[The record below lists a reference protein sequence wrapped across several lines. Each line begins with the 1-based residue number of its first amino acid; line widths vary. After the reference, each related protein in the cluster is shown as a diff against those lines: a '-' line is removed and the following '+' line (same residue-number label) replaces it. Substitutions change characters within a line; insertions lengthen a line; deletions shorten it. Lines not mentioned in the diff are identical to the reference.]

1 MGGFGIDRY
10 IMLFE
15 EYIAHQ
21 PSAICLADSP
31 FCLAI
36 DYKPSNGKFL
46 KSQKMGI
53 KKINGFKK
61 AIVEKISD
69 ANSEKFTNHRNRKT
83 LVTTLLGNNIERSD
97 IGQLSGHRN
106 VQSLDSYASTPH
118 ETQRRMSSII
128 SLKRADVQRLSK
140 IVQSENPRSFQG
152 PAST

>member
-46 KSQKMGI
+46 KSEKMGI
-53 KKINGFKK
+53 KKINGFIK
-61 AIVEKISD
+61 AIVENISD
-69 ANSEKFTNHRNRKT
+69 ANSEKYTKHRNRKT
-83 LVTTLLGNNIERSD
+83 TLSD
-97 IGQLSGHRN
+97 QILLILA
-106 VQSLDSYASTPH
+106 VIT
-118 ETQRRMSSII
+118 MSKALTAMPLRPTKHNEECRPS
-128 SLKRADVQRLSK
+128 
-140 IVQSENPRSFQG
+140 
-152 PAST
+152 